1 MYSYMWDWLYVTQ
14 TKGYHRTAL
23 WIRQLK
29 LHRLFNV
36 TKKIYSITVWTRKLW
51 IYEVDFYTK
60 ILTLVKWTQNIEIAQ
75 CKQTHFTSKVI
86 SNSNK
91 LLINIFS
98 LLKHEIHFNIALMSS
113 SNSTVCWFS
122 LYENFPFF
130 MKRNKNYKSQNT
142 RPNLKNL
149 LVSLK
154 IVFNLSRFEPA
165 PNNWN
170 RFLGDLR
177 RGLNSLNSETVVE
190 FLMKRDGYWLLVST
204 VLNLLLILRSK

>member
-91 LLINIFS
+91 YIFFVKTRNTLQYCFNVVFQFHS
-98 LLKHEIHFNIALMSS
+98 LLVLIVWK
-113 SNSTVCWFS
+113 
-122 LYENFPFF
+122 FPFF
-130 MKRNKNYKSQNT
+130 MKRNKNYKWQNP

-177 RGLNSLNSETVVE
+177 RGLNSLNSETVVV
-190 FLMKRDGYWLLVST
+190 FLMKRDGYCLLVST